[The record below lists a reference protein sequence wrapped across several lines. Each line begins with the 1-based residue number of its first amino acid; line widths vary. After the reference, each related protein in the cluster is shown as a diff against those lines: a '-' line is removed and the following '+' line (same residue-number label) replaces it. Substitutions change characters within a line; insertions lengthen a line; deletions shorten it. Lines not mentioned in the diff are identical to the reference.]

1 MIEATCRN
9 RFVRF
14 FTDSRVRPWLL
25 KAARIIGWLLAAVI
39 VVFSLVPPD
48 LRPVTD
54 APQPLEHFVIFAA
67 TGLAFGLGYGPR
79 YPIAIALVIFA
90 GAIEVAQLIVPGRHA
105 RLTDFLVDAFA
116 ACIGFLATNVVARK
130 LEGTFRSRFPASPNG

>member
-1 MIEATCRN
+1 M
-9 RFVRF
+9 
-14 FTDSRVRPWLL
+14 L

-39 VVFSLVPPD
+39 VVFSLVPPH

-67 TGLAFGLGYGPR
+67 TGLAFGIGYGPR

-90 GAIEVAQLIVPGRHA
+90 GAIEVAQLSVPGRHA
-105 RLTDFLVDAFA
+105 RLSDFIVDAFA
-116 ACIGFLATNVVARK
+116 AYIGFLASRVMAPRLEVKDDPRAR
-130 LEGTFRSRFPASPNG
+130 NN